1 MLIELFLFLF
11 SDYQLISVEIY
22 QLQTSFFDYQNDWV
36 AQQYLPNNLLHANYF
51 APKGN
56 SKIEARYK
64 ATYQKLKQMQSDNL
78 RNNH

>member
-1 MLIELFLFLF
+1 
-11 SDYQLISVEIY
+11 
-22 QLQTSFFDYQNDWV
+22 V
-36 AQQYLPNNLLHANYF
+36 AQQYLPNNLLHASYF